1 FPRETTVVLDK
12 QKVIRIPIEY
22 NWRPAKCSSC
32 NVFGHHDN
40 TCPKKKHKRSGQTVW
55 MERDRVEHEPEKEH
69 DDENEESN
77 SNIGKEIVVVE
88 VEPNEPVVSEKEGE
102 DGREK
107 SEEQDFNIDTQPGI
121 PIECEQSEKVNN
133 EKEGEEP
140 REEVRDE
147 SIWETPKK
155 KHTFSD
161 QQAQIETLTM
171 VAFRRGLEKKLLNL
185 KAA

>member
-1 FPRETTVVLDK
+1 MNR
-12 QKVIRIPIEY
+12 RY
-22 NWRPAKCSSC
+22 W
-32 NVFGHHDN
+32 
-40 TCPKKKHKRSGQTVW
+40 
-55 MERDRVEHEPEKEH
+55 EH

-102 DGREK
+102 DEGEK

-147 SIWETPKK
+147 GIWETPKK
-155 KHTFSD
+155 KHTFRSASPD
-161 QQAQIETLTM
+161 
-171 VAFRRGLEKKLLNL
+171 RNLNYGSL
-185 KAA
+185 QKR